1 METQYVG
8 QERVECKVAWVNRGE
23 NKREKV
29 KLGINKRKTK
39 HASTKMT
46 KAIPK
51 ITNEVK
57 MVKRKACIKQQ
68 QKVMSETK

>member
-1 METQYVG
+1 METQCVG
-8 QERVECKVAWVNRGE
+8 QERVECIVAWVNRGE

-51 ITNEVK
+51 ITNQN
-57 MVKRKACIKQQ
+57 KQGKNGQ
-68 QKVMSETK
+68 MQGMHQTTTEGYV